1 MFTIWE
7 KLSELVGK
15 NVRIVPILKEDFK
28 TLAYAFFD
36 IFTLSGTDSKGNP
49 VTSTTIAPRSLKG
62 IETSLTVEWE
72 SIKWYD
78 YAVKRFKSTIAAD
91 ATLTAAGW
99 LFTSTLV
106 DTPQFARWDKIFFI
120 KGAANQNEVDG
131 IVDSIDVGAKTVTFK
146 AETVNWVLYT
156 TGTIAVKASQA
167 VSRGTWLR
175 NDNDE
180 ITRNSAIAGYEEF
193 SSYVQHFSERMEIT
207 KKDLNKVYT
216 LEEEPKKYVD
226 LKLGAHIHTL
236 VSGVAEQ
243 LYKGRNR
250 GSGVGN
256 LDKMQ
261 MLGLEETCR
270 RAGTIIDLASATD
283 MEKALRNEAQL
294 AIRGASKLGWS
305 KISWLCNSNFL
316 TELSEIDQDK
326 IRYDKKVDVLETTF
340 PRYLTPHGE
349 VEILRDPILD
359 ELYPYSVLFMAPLD
373 YVKLW
378 VRENQDFEPKS
389 WITKSDQSIRFYEV
403 VHNLR
408 EKDLYDL
415 EFEAGLIPAWMMTWA
430 YRMVKNFT
438 VS

>member
-7 KLSELVGK
+7 KLSEIVDK

-62 IETSLTVEWE
+62 IETTLTVDGE

-78 YAVKRFKSTIAAD
+78 YAVKRFKSTVVAN

-99 LFTSTLV
+99 LFTAEIT
-106 DTPQFARWDKIFFI
+106 DTPLLARWDKIFFI
-120 KGAANQNEVDG
+120 KSVAAESEIDG
-131 IVDSIDVGAKTVTFK
+131 IVDSVDTAANTVTFK
-146 AETVNWVLYT
+146 VESVNGVTYT
-156 TGTIAVKASQA
+156 SGTIAVRANQL
-167 VSRGTWLR
+167 VSRGAWLR
-175 NDNDE
+175 NDNEE
-180 ITRNSAIAGYEEF
+180 ITRSSAIAGYEEF
-193 SSYVQHFSERMEIT
+193 TTYIQHFSERMEVT

-243 LYKGRNR
+243 IYKGRNK
-250 GSGVGN
+250 GSGVWN

-261 MLGLEETCR
+261 MLGLEEISR
-270 RAGTIIDLASATD
+270 RAGTIVDLSSETD
-283 MEKALRNEAQL
+283 MEKALRREAAL
-294 AIRGASKLGWS
+294 SIRGASKLGGS
-305 KISWLCNSNFL
+305 KISWLCNSAFL

-326 IRYDKKVDVLETTF
+326 IRYDKKVDVLETVF

-349 VEILRDPILD
+349 VEILRDPTLD
-359 ELYPYSVLFMAPLD
+359 ELYPYSLVFMAPLD

-378 VRENQDFEPKS
+378 IRENQDFEPKS
-389 WITKSDQSIRFYEV
+389 GISKSDQSIRFYAV
-403 VHNLR
+403 THNLR
-408 EKDLYDL
+408 EKELYDM
-415 EFEAGLIPAWMMTWA
+415 EFECGLLPAWMMTWA